1 MAFSPTQH
9 GRAKQGR
16 GPARTSSLPV
26 LLPTP
31 TSTKP
36 LLQHVASAHEL
47 ITAAVEASFQARH
60 VTSASYGSLPGLIK
74 VEPQFKRLHRG
85 MPAKP
90 EGKPPTIPD
99 NSIDKELVGEMLK
112 GVQLQADAI
121 CQLNA
126 PDATLK
132 TLAAQAS
139 AAVRTG
145 LRPQGCWETVRIVV
159 SHMSSDSESEALAI
173 EDEVWPVLQE
183 RCAAR
188 KLLLLPLDL
197 REGNTA
203 DLLPPS
209 ACLQQLEAC
218 AGCNEGKPF
227 VVAVHGR
234 QDGWEP
240 MPEEVGM
247 IGSWVY
253 GLSLG
258 GNEAFEAVC
267 RLGSRSVLL
276 LAAHERQRSSVPGTP
291 SYGGGGG
298 GGGGRLGSPE
308 RAKTPQTPLAG
319 QRRGSA
325 LTPIRHVSSSEVIQG
340 KQRAASGALLR
351 KLLRKRLP
359 EGQVLSYDP
368 VDETDAAAPSPDGL
382 RRQRFAPPPEPE
394 PSRIDVSAVV
404 EIMWQLICERYPEP
418 PAPIAP
424 PLSLPPPAAAAATP
438 PRATSAVSFA
448 PAVAQ
453 PHTRSAPAIFGDAEI
468 EQIPSR
474 PTTAP
479 DEGALAGVRVLG
491 LSLTALDH
499 PGKPGKTAS
508 GAPRVVRCRI
518 RLPGSDEGG
527 GMYGGHGHGHGH
539 GHGAGGGGAMTMMR
553 PASRDGGAGWR
564 GMGGGLGGG
573 RPSSRDGAGMPQ
585 LSEPLRAALWSMQRH
600 QLSYM
605 RLNEQTPMLGRQVEQ
620 LRLLQHVLAQVG
632 LAAPD
637 RPGVPQEATL
647 RPSSR
652 QGHASSRVPLL
663 LAAEAGTGKTRLLL
677 QALQTLHHEQ
687 PSLHV
692 AVHFSAAGGASFMSS
707 RVALTH
713 LVLQLLHHRH
723 VAAAAAAARPRS
735 STAKARQASRPN
747 TPGGPALPMPLDAYL
762 GQDSLPAQYEQLC
775 ELCKALLLA
784 APGPTLVVLD
794 GVERL
799 EAPLEGGKAARPT
812 SAGELALA
820 LGWLPSP
827 LPPDICV
834 LFAATADP
842 DLPTE
847 AAANA
852 AALAAEALAKQ
863 ANAVHAERHRVEAN
877 AAREKAAAIAV
888 LARVSPVFIELRS
901 RRPRCLALRLKN
913 LTTEAGREVLRG
925 SLRRLSGEGASA
937 TQLQPVLL
945 RERASRPLWLRC
957 VAEACARVKVE
968 ARLEHVVRSHDSAL
982 ARGGDDEVA
991 HALRAAAH
999 LAAAQLR
1006 EPAVLRCDEASLC
1019 GQAARTLQ
1027 KLGTRATRRSPDP
1040 SEEVGRLGSPSDVS
1054 SRLHSTGPRASRA
1067 PQGRWHVCSLG
1078 QSMRRTSLAAL
1089 RARWPLTTPGAARAA
1104 LASSRFPPRRHQ
1116 LIDGVAAAARRK
1128 CRRRRCRRRR
1138 RGGAAAAAGSAEH
1151 HAAQRQRQH
1160 RGAAAVPPRHRRRRQ
1175 LPPAGQ
1181 QIWPPRDRP
1190 GGEGAP
1196 VGPARERAALPRA
1209 AGVLVVLGRRG
1220 RLVAARDGGGGGGE
1234 PAADVAARGGARGD
1248 RRRAQA
1254 AAAALRLDAWPR
1266 PLRGARARAHRG
1278 RAPRRQADCHA
1289 RAPIAPA
1296 ASPVGSPL
1304 PVAQPVD
1311 GRPSVSALTRI
1322 ECLARASPRP
1332 LPCSPRRDGAV
1343 WALACQHVFPFVQQ
1357 LAGVW
1362 SFPHAC
1368 FAEGLRPVVLQGG
1381 VGAEEHSEL
1390 AEYFLCLLDPTF
1402 DSTFQGSDEP
1412 LALVG
1417 APFHLLRCASATS
1430 NSPALA
1436 QLCGLLRCRALAVQ
1450 FACAMHTPPLP
1461 VLLLESLCRGHD
1473 GTRSAEHVKLLQPE
1487 TPNMLAA
1494 CALPTTPTAAF
1505 PETGGE
1511 GAAAVAGV
1519 LHRIATRL
1527 ELAQRAAEARAADR
1541 REQNQLHRGISD
1553 QERAVSHIQ
1562 RSGRAYIFSHRQRT
1576 ANDDRR
1582 RRYNERLA
1590 KRAVSKD

>member
-1 MAFSPTQH
+1 MASFSVTQH
-9 GRAKQGR
+9 SRAKVGR

-26 LLPTP
+26 LMPAP

-90 EGKPPTIPD
+90 EGKPPTLPD
-99 NSIDKELVGEMLK
+99 NSIDKVLVGEMLK

-126 PDATLK
+126 PDPTLK
-132 TLAAQAS
+132 TLAAQAA

-227 VVAVHGR
+227 LLAVHGR
-234 QDGWEP
+234 KDGWEP

-276 LAAHERQRSSVPGTP
+276 LAAQERPRSSVPGTP
-291 SYGGGGG
+291 SYGGGG

-319 QRRGSA
+319 QRRGGTLA
-325 LTPIRHVSSSEVIQG
+325 PMRHASSSEVIQG

-359 EGQVLSYDP
+359 DGHVLPYDP
-368 VDETDAAAPSPDGL
+368 VDAPDSAAAASLPDG
-382 RRQRFAPPPEPE
+382 RRRPRFAPPPEPE
-394 PSRIDVSAVV
+394 PSRIDVSSVV
-404 EIMWQLICERYPEP
+404 EILWQLICERYPEP

-424 PLSLPPPAAAAATP
+424 PLSLPPPPPERAAAATAAASTRGMSP
-438 PRATSAVSFA
+438 SVSFA
-448 PAVAQ
+448 PAATQPQ
-453 PHTRSAPAIFGDAEI
+453 PHTRSAPAMFGDAEV

-479 DEGALAGVRVLG
+479 GPEEGLGLDDLDGGLAGVRVLG
-491 LSLTALDH
+491 FSLAPYDH
-499 PGKPGKTAS
+499 HSKPSKTAG

-518 RLPGSDEGG
+518 RLTDSDRPSTHHGEGG
-527 GMYGGHGHGHGH
+527 GGYGGVYGGRGR
-539 GHGAGGGGAMTMMR
+539 GAGGGAMSTMR
-553 PASRDGGAGWR
+553 PVSRDGGSGGGGGGWR
-564 GMGGGLGGG
+564 GMGSYPNVGGIGGVG
-573 RPSSRDGAGMPQ
+573 GVRPSSRDASVPT
-585 LSEPLRAALWSMQRH
+585 LSEPLRAALWSMQRL
-600 QLSYM
+600 QLGYM
-605 RLNEQTPMLGRQVEQ
+605 RLHEQTPIIGRQVEQ

-637 RPGVPQEATL
+637 RPGVPEEATL

-652 QGHASSRVPLL
+652 QGNHASQVPLL
-663 LAAEAGTGKTRLLL
+663 LAAEAGAGKTRLLL
-677 QALQTLHHEQ
+677 QTLQTLHHDH
-687 PSLHV
+687 PGLHV
-692 AVHFSAAGGASFMSS
+692 AVHLAAAGGASFVSS

-735 STAKARQASRPN
+735 STARARQRESSRPN
-747 TPGGPALPMPLDAYL
+747 TPGGPTLPMPLDSYL
-762 GQDSLPAQYEQLC
+762 ALERLPAQYEELC

-847 AAANA
+847 AQANA

-901 RRPRCLALRLKN
+901 RRPRCLPLRLKA
-913 LTTEAGREVLRG
+913 LRTEAGREVLRG
-925 SLRRLSGEGASA
+925 ALRRLSGDGASA

-968 ARLEHVVRSHDSAL
+968 ARLEHVVRSHDTAI
-982 ARGGDDEVA
+982 ARQGGVVGGDGGAGGGAAGSAAGSPGGASVA
-991 HALRAAAH
+991 SVGGASVAGASLAGGAGAAGGGEDMAGALRAAAH
-999 LAAAQLR
+999 LVTAQLC

-1027 KLGTRATRRSPDP
+1027 RLGTRATRRTFNAV
-1040 SEEVGRLGSPSDVS
+1040 EEVGRLGSPSEVS
-1054 SRLHSTGPRASRA
+1054 ERLSSAGMRSRRVRRRRLLAPAPLIPR
-1067 PQGRWHVCSLG
+1067 LG
-1078 QSMRRTSLAAL
+1078 QPL
-1089 RARWPLTTPGAARAA
+1089 RACVRVRRA
-1104 LASSRFPPRRHQ
+1104 LASLCLGLPRLATPTEHACLPIATRALVASPFPLRRHH
-1116 LIDGVAAAARRK
+1116 LVCGATAAAHAVHIDVPQ
-1128 CRRRRCRRRR
+1128 RRRRRRRRR
-1138 RGGAAAAAGSAEH
+1138 RG
-1151 HAAQRQRQH
+1151 
-1160 RGAAAVPPRHRRRRQ
+1160 
-1175 LPPAGQ
+1175 
-1181 QIWPPRDRP
+1181 W
-1190 GGEGAP
+1190 
-1196 VGPARERAALPRA
+1196 
-1209 AGVLVVLGRRG
+1209 
-1220 RLVAARDGGGGGGE
+1220 
-1234 PAADVAARGGARGD
+1234 
-1248 RRRAQA
+1248 
-1254 AAAALRLDAWPR
+1254 
-1266 PLRGARARAHRG
+1266 
-1278 RAPRRQADCHA
+1278 
-1289 RAPIAPA
+1289 
-1296 ASPVGSPL
+1296 
-1304 PVAQPVD
+1304 
-1311 GRPSVSALTRI
+1311 
-1322 ECLARASPRP
+1322 
-1332 LPCSPRRDGAV
+1332 
-1343 WALACQHVFPFVQQ
+1343 
-1357 LAGVW
+1357 
-1362 SFPHAC
+1362 
-1368 FAEGLRPVVLQGG
+1368 
-1381 VGAEEHSEL
+1381 
-1390 AEYFLCLLDPTF
+1390 
-1402 DSTFQGSDEP
+1402 
-1412 LALVG
+1412 
-1417 APFHLLRCASATS
+1417 
-1430 NSPALA
+1430 
-1436 QLCGLLRCRALAVQ
+1436 
-1450 FACAMHTPPLP
+1450 
-1461 VLLLESLCRGHD
+1461 
-1473 GTRSAEHVKLLQPE
+1473 
-1487 TPNMLAA
+1487 
-1494 CALPTTPTAAF
+1494 
-1505 PETGGE
+1505 
-1511 GAAAVAGV
+1511 
-1519 LHRIATRL
+1519 
-1527 ELAQRAAEARAADR
+1527 
-1541 REQNQLHRGISD
+1541 
-1553 QERAVSHIQ
+1553 
-1562 RSGRAYIFSHRQRT
+1562 
-1576 ANDDRR
+1576 
-1582 RRYNERLA
+1582 
-1590 KRAVSKD
+1590 